1 MHSTFDRM
9 HTLNMIYKTVQ
20 NINNVPA
27 MTESTYEIRVD
38 GQVFVGIYEKEN
50 VTDVSLENG
59 KKNAVHGTSSMPN
72 KREKLHTLSTVISEI
87 EF

>member
-1 MHSTFDRM
+1 
-9 HTLNMIYKTVQ
+9 
-20 NINNVPA
+20 

-59 KKNAVHGTSSMPN
+59 KN
-72 KREKLHTLSTVISEI
+72 TLSTVISEI